1 MFPVYAMLIVLYA
14 ISCTLL
20 SYIFCEIHSRANEV
34 LNTETQ
40 MFEKYLKRVEPKD
53 WEKMLNTPQNLLV
66 SSTPS
71 ASTNDLI
78 SGGRVTRKRSKS
90 RSSTTDRVLKLT
102 AEQKCDIA
110 QREIEEFREEIEK
123 LREDSEKVLD
133 NFRVCLFKD
142 FLQYLLFWF
151 NVNCFAIILCV
162 QAVMEEGEVRFAELR
177 KASYEFERDIVKGSV
192 NARTGKVVAEKV
204 QRYLE
209 DKLRSR
215 VS

>member
-1 MFPVYAMLIVLYA
+1 MSDITRELVCRNFRAHQFL
-14 ISCTLL
+14 
-20 SYIFCEIHSRANEV
+20 FSRANDV

-53 WEKMLNTPQNLLV
+53 WEKMLNAPQPLV

-71 ASTNDLI
+71 TSTNDLI

-133 NFRVCLFKD
+133 NFRVCPATISNL
-142 FLQYLLFWF
+142 
-151 NVNCFAIILCV
+151 
-162 QAVMEEGEVRFAELR
+162 
-177 KASYEFERDIVKGSV
+177 SV
-192 NARTGKVVAEKV
+192 PLIFV
-204 QRYLE
+204 
-209 DKLRSR
+209 
-215 VS
+215 